1 MRAVNLRVLSVKV
14 RGDILPLYER
24 SLSNRDEEIT
34 IRNDEIDLIRSL
46 VEELSR
52 HKITEEG
59 LDKWFYSFSI
69 PQISKEFDLLK

>member
-69 PQISKEFDLLK
+69 ALRL